1 MNPVTGGNQEVV
13 AEVPLAEVFKYA
25 TDLRSMTQ
33 ARGSFKMTFERYDE
47 LPGNLAEKVI
57 ANAKKDEE
65 E

>member
-1 MNPVTGGNQEVV
+1 M
-13 AEVPLAEVFKYA
+13 AEVPLSEVFKYA
-25 TDLRSMTQ
+25 TDLRSMSQ

-57 ANAKKDEE
+57 AQYKKDVEE